1 MMLRKVFGLLMTA
14 GAAAATLTAFE
25 VTPRIYPADT
35 EATITFRP
43 VTEWEKK
50 NFRSL
55 KVEYISGGKSH
66 SDGSGPWTD
75 NQKLKPVVDDNG
87 ITVTIMLRG
96 EQRHSFLFWAPPQ
109 KPADPK
115 KKPARPQPK
124 IEQVMTLKPDLFAL
138 RPFRGN
144 IHQHSKVSDGRWE
157 PEEHITHARR
167 VGFDFV
173 SVTDHGTYDQ
183 NPRVIAAAAESGSG
197 LEVYP
202 GEEMHNYGAVLHAV
216 CLGAP
221 KRMSLTGK
229 YAEDL
234 TELAEGSA
242 KVAEEIRKEFPQAS
256 KEDIRFAAEATFLAR
271 RARRHGATVI
281 YAHPYWFTKGRLQ
294 SPEFMTRY
302 ILTHNDFDAVEICN
316 DGIAT
321 SYNPPIAALLYE
333 LAYTSG
339 RRWPV
344 SSASDCHNVASDY
357 YKRNF
362 NVIFAKDCTLAS
374 FRDALV
380 NYRSTAGYL
389 TRGAKGDGPVYYF
402 GPLRFIDYSQFLHD
416 CGYWKNHL
424 KICLRQ
430 SELLA
435 KFVAGDK
442 SVVPE
447 IRKCAEEIDALRE
460 SLFFRP
466 AK

>member
-1 MMLRKVFGLLMTA
+1 
-14 GAAAATLTAFE
+14 
-25 VTPRIYPADT
+25 
-35 EATITFRP
+35 
-43 VTEWEKK
+43 
-50 NFRSL
+50 
-55 KVEYISGGKSH
+55 
-66 SDGSGPWTD
+66 
-75 NQKLKPVVDDNG
+75 
-87 ITVTIMLRG
+87 
-96 EQRHSFLFWAPPQ
+96 
-109 KPADPK
+109 
-115 KKPARPQPK
+115 
-124 IEQVMTLKPDLFAL
+124 MTLKPDLFAL

-144 IHQHSKVSDGRWE
+144 VHQHSKISDGRLE
-157 PEEHITHARR
+157 PEEHIVHARR

-173 SVTDHGTYDQ
+173 SVTDHAKYEQ
-183 NPRVIAAAAESGSG
+183 NPRVIAAGRESGSG

-202 GEEMHNYGAVLHAV
+202 GEELHTYGAVLHAV

-221 KRMSLTGK
+221 KKMSLGRSK
-229 YAEDL
+229 AEM
-234 TELAEGSA
+234 AEMAKGSA

-256 KEDIRFAAEATFLAR
+256 DGDIRYAAEAVFLAR
-271 RARRHGATVI
+271 RAKGFGATVI
-281 YAHPYWFTKGRLQ
+281 YAHPFWTPKGRLQ

-333 LAYTSG
+333 LAYTTG

-344 SSASDCHNVASDY
+344 SSGSDIHNVAADS

-362 NVIFAKDCTLAS
+362 NVIFAKDCSLAS

-380 NYRSTAGYL
+380 NYRSVAGYL

-402 GPLRFIDYSQFLHD
+402 GPLRLIDYAQFLHA

-424 KICLRQ
+424 KISQRQ
-430 SELLA
+430 SQLLA

-447 IRKCAEEIDALRE
+447 IKKCAAEIDALRE
-460 SLFFRP
+460 NLFFR
-466 AK
+466 AGK